1 MSAAVAAR
9 QWLGRGSLGSLL
21 LPPARLAGFDQIGRG
36 QRGSQAPV
44 TLSAGSLQHGSFR
57 QPDFLP
63 EGSALQSCVSRQRQ
77 AEAGPWCGLP
87 RKSHGI
93 APPSSVGLSHHKLR
107 RRAQRTAAGG
117 GPQAQVPPPPPHW
130 GCCRERP
137 PALWDLSCFSCPVG
151 PGKCG
156 LHHHRVHGGGD
167 NRV

>member
-44 TLSAGSLQHGSFR
+44 TLSAGSLHHGSFR
-57 QPDFLP
+57 QPDFLL
-63 EGSALQSCVSRQRQ
+63 EGSALQSCVSQGRGRQK
-77 AEAGPWCGLP
+77 PGLGVACLGNLTASLHLP
-87 RKSHGI
+87 LLASAI
-93 APPSSVGLSHHKLR
+93 TSS
-107 RRAQRTAAGG
+107 GG
-117 GPQAQVPPPPPHW
+117 GHRGRPRVGGHRLKCPPPPHW
-130 GCCRERP
+130 GCCREHP
-137 PALWDLSCFSCPVG
+137 PAFWDLSCFSCPVG